1 MEKLLLLFSMVA
13 TFVTMSLACPIQN
26 YNPTI
31 ILDEDPSCPAVTD
44 LTVSDITG
52 VSGRIS
58 WTAVESEDEVTY
70 TLEYSLA
77 GQNIWNTETSS
88 LTAPSFILG
97 GLEPLT
103 TYDVRV
109 KTNCEGNAYSAW
121 DTITFTTTC
130 LSGGEIEIGT
140 STYVDDNL
148 PSHSL
153 YKYGYSQQLFT
164 ANEIGYA
171 TNIYALSIN
180 MQSAPSPRRL
190 EFYLMPTT
198 ATNVSSWIP
207 TSGAQPVY
215 TGTQTLTSGW
225 NRFEFSEPFVYN
237 GTDNLLLIIVDK
249 TGSWTNGNWS
259 YVTSA
264 FANCARYTYGDS
276 VQYSIATLPTH
287 PGTALNMRN
296 NVIFSGD
303 CNESVTCLPPT
314 MNVENITG
322 VSAEV
327 NWTAGYQETTWE
339 MKYKAVDDAE
349 WINVPNPNNGY
360 QTIEGLTPNT
370 VYELSM
376 RSLCGAQNTSDWVTT
391 TFRTGC
397 GIQPI
402 PFHENFNTY
411 GIGQSAFPSCWTPLN
426 TYSYPY
432 PYITTPNNLD
442 STGGSLYF
450 MASNTTYN
458 AAVTPELDANISAL
472 TVSFY
477 LRVTNLGN
485 GMIVGVMNTAN
496 DMSTFVPVDTVFCS
510 ATSSFEYKEVF
521 MNTYSGTGKYIAFKN
536 LVTASSYSDRMMW
549 MDDLVIVST
558 SSCNRP
564 SNLEI
569 VSTTETSVQLT
580 WTETGQA
587 QNWNIEYNTMDFEP
601 GTDAG
606 MSLSVSTNPY
616 TVTELEVGTTYY
628 FYVQANCGD
637 DAVSSWCGPVHVST
651 MCEVFNMPFVETFNE
666 VTSGIPACWDN
677 REGTT
682 TNEDYKWGLL
692 NNGMEGHG
700 MYFDSYFNGFGN
712 TNALKTPRIN
722 IGASAVLK
730 FYYKNPT
737 GGDLSVYAIVN
748 GTQTLLVGGLVD
760 TAAWTPQTC
769 DLSAYN
775 GQVVQISFVGTSNC
789 GTGNAYI
796 YLDSV
801 SVKTGTTPGPQPE
814 ICNAP
819 TDLTVYNI
827 TANSA
832 DIDWSQTGTPDSWTI
847 YYKKTSE
854 TDWTSIAH
862 VTTRPYTLTNL
873 NPETAYRVKMVA
885 ICGENT
891 SEESSIANFITD
903 PDGVNEY
910 ANSTVLYPNPTN
922 GQFTI
927 HNTQCTIERVEVMDV
942 YGKLLKTV
950 EVNDNT
956 TSIDVTNYAS
966 GVYFARVHTD
976 KGIVTKR
983 IVKK

>member
-1 MEKLLLLFSMVA
+1 MKKLLLLFNMVTAFFTIVLA
-13 TFVTMSLACPIQN
+13 TPSEI
-26 YNPTI
+26 YNPAI
-31 ILDEDPSCPAVTD
+31 ILDEDPSCPAITG

-58 WTAVESEDEVTY
+58 WTAVDTEDEVTY

-77 GQNIWNTETSS
+77 GDNNWNTESSS
-88 LTAPSFILG
+88 LSTPSFMLG
-97 GLEPLT
+97 GLEPQT
-103 TYDVRV
+103 TYNVRV
-109 KTNCEGNAYSAW
+109 RVNCPENAYSEW

-190 EFYLMPTT
+190 EFYLMPTS

-207 TSGAQPVY
+207 ASDAQPVY

-264 FANCARYTYGDS
+264 FTNCARYTYGDS

-287 PGTALNMRN
+287 AGTALNMRN
-296 NVIFSGD
+296 NVIFSCE
-303 CNESVTCLPPT
+303 CNDALTCVAPNMYVDNVTA
-314 MNVENITG
+314 N
-322 VSAEV
+322 SAEV
-327 NWTAGYQETTWE
+327 IWVAGFEETQWELQYKTIDENDWTSVFNPSNGIETLS
-339 MKYKAVDDAE
+339 
-349 WINVPNPNNGY
+349 
-360 QTIEGLTPNT
+360 QLHPNT
-370 VYELSM
+370 IYQVRM
-376 RSLCGAQNTSDWVTT
+376 RSVCTDQNTSDWVTDE
-391 TFRTGC
+391 FRTSC
-397 GIQPI
+397 GIESI
-402 PFHENFNTY
+402 PFRENFNTY
-411 GIGQSAFPSCWTPLN
+411 GIGQSAFPSCWTQKN

-450 MASNTTYN
+450 MASNSTYN
-458 AAVTPELDANISAL
+458 AAITPELDADISTL

-477 LRVTNLGN
+477 LRVTNLSN
-485 GMIVGVMNTAN
+485 GMIVGVMNNPTE
-496 DMSTFVPVDTVFCS
+496 MGTFVAVDTVFCS
-510 ATSSFEYKEVF
+510 VTSAFEYKEVF
-521 MNTYSGTGKYIAFKN
+521 MNTYSGSGKYIAFKN
-536 LVTASSYSDRMMW
+536 LVTTTGYTDRMMN
-549 MDDLVIVST
+549 MDDIVIDYT

-564 SNLEI
+564 SNLE
-569 VSTTETSVQLT
+569 VVGTTETSVQLT
-580 WTETGQA
+580 WVENGQA
-587 QNWNIEYNTMDFEP
+587 QNWNIEYGPVGFVP
-601 GTDAG
+601 GTNVG
-606 MSLSVSTNPY
+606 MSLSADSNPY
-616 TVTELEVGTTYY
+616 VVTELEIGTQYV
-628 FYVQANCGD
+628 FYVQASCSD
-637 DAVSSWCGPVHVST
+637 DVVSEWCGPVLVST
-651 MCEVFNMPFVETFNE
+651 QCEVFDMPFVETFNE
-666 VTSGIPACWDN
+666 VTSGIPECWDN
-677 REGTT
+677 SEGTT
-682 TNEDYKWGLL
+682 TNEDYKWKLL
-692 NNGMEGHG
+692 NNGLEGHG
-700 MYFDSYFNGFGN
+700 MFFDSYYNGLGN

-722 IGASAVLK
+722 IGASAILK

-737 GGDLSVYAIVN
+737 GGDLSVYAIAN

-775 GQVVQISFVGTSNC
+775 GQVIQISFVGTSNY

-801 SVKTGTTPGPQPE
+801 SVKTGTNPGPQPE
-814 ICNAP
+814 TCYAP
-819 TDLTVYNI
+819 TNLQITMKGQEWADLI
-827 TANSA
+827 W
-832 DIDWSQTGTPDSWTI
+832 DQTGDPSSWTVH
-847 YYKKTSE
+847 YKKTIE
-854 TDWTSIAH
+854 NDWIDVEEVSAH
-862 VTTRPYTLTNL
+862 
-873 NPETAYRVKMVA
+873 AYH
-885 ICGENT
+885 
-891 SEESSIANFITD
+891 IANLEPGT
-903 PDGVNEY
+903 EY
-910 ANSTVLYPNPTN
+910 NVIVTAVCSDNNSANSDQITFSTLPNGVDEYVSNTLLYPNPTT

-927 HNTQCTIERVEVMDV
+927 QNVQCIIENVEILDVFGKMLNSMD
-942 YGKLLKTV
+942 
-950 EVNDNT
+950 VNDNKAI
-956 TSIDVTNYAS
+956 IDINSYAS
-966 GVYFARVHTD
+966 GVYFTRIYTD
-976 KGIVTKR
+976 KGIITKR